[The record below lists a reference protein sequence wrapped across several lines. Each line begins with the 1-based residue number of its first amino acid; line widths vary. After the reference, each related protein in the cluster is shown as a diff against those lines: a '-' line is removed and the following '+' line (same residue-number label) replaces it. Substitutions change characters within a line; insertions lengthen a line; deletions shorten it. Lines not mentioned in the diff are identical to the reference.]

1 MKDITRG
8 RKFNAEELQLATL
21 WFLRESPEHGYSL
34 AKRFVEI
41 SGGYYQPSSGVL
53 YPALAD
59 LEALGFAKNEP
70 LGKRKTYH
78 ILPAGLAHL
87 EQHEQQAQLLINT
100 LKHLAKKMLWMQMQP
115 EGEIA
120 AAEATGWLPEFI
132 DARKAFKAALLEK
145 TDIDHNE
152 QRRIADILRRAT
164 QEICA

>member
-21 WFLRESPEHGYSL
+21 WFLREAPEHGYSL
-34 AKRFVEI
+34 AKRFADI

-53 YPALAD
+53 YPALAE
-59 LEALGFAKNEP
+59 LEALEFAIIEQA
-70 LGKRKTYH
+70 GRRKTYH
-78 ILPAGLAHL
+78 ILPTGLAHL

-132 DARKAFKAALLEK
+132 EARKAFKAVLLEK

-152 QRRIADILRRAT
+152 QRRIADILRRAA
-164 QEICA
+164 QEIHA